1 MTKQPEF
8 SRPRYSRR
16 QVDLFGQWVC
26 HFDAIDA
33 SELDLGTLTAI
44 HERVMDGLAPTT
56 GDEIGRE
63 RLGDR

>member
-1 MTKQPEF
+1 MTKQAEF
-8 SRPRYSRR
+8 SRPSHSRQ

-33 SELDLGTLTAI
+33 RELDLGTLTAI

-56 GDEIGRE
+56 GDELGRE